1 MDGTWELGIWQ
12 GAVRKVELRFLTWV
26 SRWLVVLEMGLGSIG
41 TRRLGE
47 DERSCSEHFS
57 VFGKSSQS

>member
-1 MDGTWELGIWQ
+1 MGHGTENLARGSEKE
-12 GAVRKVELRFLTWV
+12 GAEV
-26 SRWLVVLEMGLGSIG
+26 SHLKNRWLVVLEMGLGSTR

-47 DERSCSEHFS
+47 DERSCSEYFS

>member
-26 SRWLVVLEMGLGSIG
+26 SRWLVELEMGLGSIG

-57 VFGKSSQS
+57 VFVKSSQS